1 MISATLCAIRQPS
14 QTSTH
19 SAWTTDD
26 YDGGDPA
33 GAGGLREGGSAG
45 RRFLYFRERVCRMQ
59 AGPSFHLLRIV

>member
-26 YDGGDPA
+26 CDGGDPA
-33 GAGGLREGGSAG
+33 GPGGLRGGGSAG

-59 AGPSFHLLRIV
+59 ARPFFFRLTIF